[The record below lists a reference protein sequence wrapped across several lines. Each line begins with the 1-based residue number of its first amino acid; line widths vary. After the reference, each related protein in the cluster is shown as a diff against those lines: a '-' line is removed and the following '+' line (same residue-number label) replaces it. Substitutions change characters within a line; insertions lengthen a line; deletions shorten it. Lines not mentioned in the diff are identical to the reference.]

1 MRLDAITVFIFCRK
15 YSDRFYASVLYSY
28 AFTYVYAFVYV
39 YASTYVYA
47 FVYDYVYASTYVY
60 ASVYDYVFTY
70 QNYSWNHQAVNF
82 SLFTTGRIKQ
92 GK

>member
-1 MRLDAITVFIFCRK
+1 MRLHAITVFIFCRK

-47 FVYDYVYASTYVY
+47 
-60 ASVYDYVFTY
+60 SVYDYVFTY

-82 SLFTTGRIKQ
+82 SLFTTDRIKQ

>member
-15 YSDRFYASVLYSY
+15 YSDYVYASVLYSY
-28 AFTYVYAFVYV
+28 VSTYVYAFVYV
-39 YASTYVYA
+39 YVSIYVYA
-47 FVYDYVYASTYVY
+47 FVYDYGYVSTYVY